1 MRERLNITRRHLLG
15 GMTAMAGST
24 LIPGAYA
31 ANNIDAVSTQASAGT
46 GTTPRSWCI
55 RNASVLTME
64 EGQAPLQNA
73 DVWVVDGRIEA
84 VGESLSVGD
93 ADIIDGQG
101 CIVMPGLVDTHNHM
115 WQTQMRGMFGQSEGR
130 LFFPV
135 TNRLA
140 EHFRPEDTWVGEYL
154 AAMENVSAG
163 VTTSNDFFDNNR
175 SPQHSEAALDA
186 LAASP
191 LRTRLLFGNESKTTD
206 TMIDLEQ
213 LGELHRCWD
222 RFGQQ
227 GRLSLG
233 LAWRL
238 PDDLNDDD
246 AMTMKRHE
254 YNVARDMGLPIAVHI
269 SGEEHH
275 AMFQALVD
283 GDFLFPGLQVV
294 HATDARQTHLE
305 ALNEAGA
312 SLSLTPITEH
322 RVAYGIT
329 RLSHFARV
337 ERLGLGID
345 GNALAGTGDMF
356 AVLKTAALTELATS
370 GEETAVDCQYLLSLA
385 TSRAAESIGMGDD
398 IGTLTPGK
406 QADVIMIDTRAVNL
420 GMVPEDPAAFVVFA
434 ATPAN
439 VSLVSVGGQL
449 AKRDGQLLNMDEQAL
464 ASRLEASL
472 NHLKTYL

>member
-1 MRERLNITRRHLLG
+1 MLDRLNITRRHLLG
-15 GMTAMAGST
+15 GMTALAGST
-24 LIPGAYA
+24 LLPGAYA
-31 ANNIDAVSTQASAGT
+31 ASTQAPASSPSDAS
-46 GTTPRSWCI
+46 PRSWCI
-55 RNASVLTME
+55 RNACVLTME
-64 EGQAPLQNA
+64 EGQAPLHNA

-84 VGESLSVGD
+84 VGEQLAVGD
-93 ADIIDGQG
+93 AEIVDGQG

-115 WQTQMRGMFGQSEGR
+115 WQTQMRGMFGQTEER

-135 TNRLA
+135 TNRLGS
-140 EHFRPEDTWVGEYL
+140 HFRPEDTWVGEYL
-154 AAMENVSAG
+154 AAMENVNAG

-175 SPQHSEAALDA
+175 SPAHGKAALEA

-191 LRTRLLFGNESKTTD
+191 LRARLLFGNESKTTD

-213 LGELHRCWD
+213 LAELQRDWE
-222 RFGQQ
+222 RFDEQ

-238 PDDLNDDD
+238 PDDLNDEN
-246 AMTMKRHE
+246 AMAMKRRE
-254 YNVARDMGLPIAVHI
+254 YDVARDMGLPIAVHV

-275 AMFQALVD
+275 AMFQALID

-294 HATDARQTHLE
+294 HATDARPAHLD
-305 ALNEAGA
+305 ALNAAGA

-329 RLSHFARV
+329 RLSHFEGV

-356 AVLKTAALTELATS
+356 AVMKTAALTELAAS
-370 GEETAVDCQYLLSLA
+370 GEETAVDCRRLLSLA
-385 TSRAAESIGMGDD
+385 TSRAAESIGMGDE

-420 GMVPEDPAAFVVFA
+420 GMLPEDPAAFVVFA

-439 VSLVSVGGQL
+439 VSLVAVGGRL
-449 AKRDGQLLNMDEQAL
+449 AKRDGQLLNVDEQAL
-464 ASRLEASL
+464 SSRLEASL
-472 NHLKTYL
+472 SHLKAHL